1 MSILKAIKELID
13 PSYETRMKRATASTE
28 RALLKIRKNGEKL
41 IQRDLEKGKSWT
53 FYLAKQDGTYTE
65 AKTHDDYRAIC
76 YEKTSL
82 CPEIANAI
90 VVTPSG
96 YLIRKGLEDLEL
108 SGLRFNKNEM
118 QVFYPYRIK
127 LDDPEAEKRATARPN
142 LAELFGDDELDE
154 DEEYEE
160 EDDELDEDED
170 YEDESEGFDIE
181 NGVLVKVR
189 LYEDTVINIPRG
201 VTKIGPKA
209 FLGFWCLQEVT
220 IPEGVTT
227 IGARA
232 FENCENLERV
242 VIPSSVV
249 HIGEQAF
256 YNCKK
261 LKKVTIP
268 KGVTKIENRT
278 FYGCAF
284 ENITIPD
291 GVISIGRSAFA
302 FCGNLKSIRIP
313 SSVTIIESSAF
324 HWCEELKTVTIP
336 DGVTSIEN
344 EAFSFCNL
352 KRIVIPTSVKW
363 VGYHAFAKSGVADIY
378 YMGSEEDANKIGLKY
393 SDVDDY
399 TVVHHNYRGT

>member
-1 MSILKAIKELID
+1 MKMSILKAIKELID
-13 PSYETRMKRATASTE
+13 PSYETRMKRATASRE
-28 RALLKIRKNGEKL
+28 RDLLKIRKNGEKL

-118 QVFYPYRIK
+118 QVFYPYRIP

-142 LAELFGDDELDE
+142 LAELFEDDEPDDYNFDEDEEDELDE
-154 DEEYEE
+154 DEEYE
-160 EDDELDEDED
+160 DED
-170 YEDESEGFDIE
+170 YEVKNHKDNGNRGRKKGFDIE
-181 NGVLVKVR
+181 NGILVKAK
-189 LYEDTVINIPRG
+189 LNLFEDTSIKIPHG

-209 FLGFWCLQEVT
+209 FLDFCCLQEVT
-220 IPEGVTT
+220 IPDGVTA
-227 IGARA
+227 IGDRA
-232 FENCENLERV
+232 FEKCEDLERV

-249 HIGEQAF
+249 HIGEKAF
-256 YNCKK
+256 YNCEK

-268 KGVTKIENRT
+268 KGVTKIESCT
-278 FYGCAF
+278 FWGCAF

-291 GVISIGRSAFA
+291 GVTSIEDFAFA
-302 FCGNLKSIRIP
+302 FCEKLKSIRIP
-313 SSVTIIESSAF
+313 SSVTNIGQNAF
-324 HWCEELKTVTIP
+324 TNC
-336 DGVTSIEN
+336 DS
-344 EAFSFCNL
+344 L
-352 KRIVIPTSVKW
+352 KRIVIPTSVKR
-363 VGYHAFAKSGVADIY
+363 VGYQAFKGSGVEDIY

-393 SDVDDY
+393 SDVDDH